1 MWKKDKVKKM
11 QFNGNSKA
19 NASYTAGEKNNDD
32 QEYYEGKVK
41 GLMECCRNFEKSLKG
56 IKAVNEFTADSIEWR
71 FNYHF
76 GKTMKKMF
84 SKTSRVLKDMDK
96 KLKKLKKKPLAVLD
110 KDNVYIK
117 DDNLVKAIKESF
129 KYNGPKSGWD
139 KDTID
144 RAAIYDKT
152 VYDFFNGESPQ
163 KSLHVLIDDLAGR
176 AVEIKRKESQKNITV
191 WAGKKMGLIE
201 KRVKD
206 IKDKYEELKKE
217 YEELLKKYNALLKQ
231 DANQELEKAT
241 KELNEVKNKFEDL
254 QKEFNI
260 KLNAAIEEE
269 KSKLGNVGMS
279 DQKAQSLVLN
289 ALGVGNNDLPRF
301 GIKRRVLKG
310 LRFDQITGDAVEGIE
325 NIDLNLK
332 KNQLV
337 IGNGNAL
344 NEEERYQ
351 TVDDLMSEFENDLKK
366 FISDYKTIPD
376 KMENKDEKTIEGKF
390 KEANTVI
397 DNFWDSIN
405 KIKEEIGK
413 IKNNKVENE
422 TEERCEV
429 VKKITNELSERIG
442 KLEELKKKTEN
453 LTQKM
458 FVQNQKEVAEIVT
471 EYEYACRAVDKELKK
486 ETSRIKNAN
495 LKTED
500 GKVVNKVALNLINT
514 KVGAAKKCLE
524 SAFKEET
531 VNSLSTITENID
543 NLVNEINVL
552 NTTIGNAK
560 KDKEGREQ
568 KNKELNNAVRN
579 AEGDEKAKAEEARR
593 VELKRQQDL
602 DDEAAKAAA
611 NLKTKNTTKT
621 KLVLN
626 REKIRANI
634 ISALGGLR
642 KKEVADLENLNIV
655 KNNDDAKRALNAI
668 VEELKKVLDDPK
680 FKLGVDN
687 VKEVSETLTKEL
699 NNLDSAL
706 KAAANAT
713 DELLK
718 KMKEEEDKSKGNMDK
733 YNDAVNKFKEAG
745 KKFIECS
752 KSKKKEN
759 YDKALKDYKA
769 AREGLLEIDIFKDNG
784 VIKVKRDVK
793 FVNGVPV
800 LEGLPPLPEK
810 QN

>member
-96 KLKKLKKKPLAVLD
+96 KLKKLKKKPLVVLD
-110 KDNVYIK
+110 KDNGYIK

-152 VYDFFNGESPQ
+152 VYDFFNGGSPQ
-163 KSLHVLIDDLAGR
+163 KSLQVLIDNLADR
-176 AVEIKRKESQKNITV
+176 AVEIKRKESQKNIAAWV
-191 WAGKKMGLIE
+191 GKEMGSIE
-201 KRVKD
+201 KQVKD
-206 IKDKYEELKKE
+206 IKDKYKELKKE
-217 YEELLKKYNALLKQ
+217 YEELLEKYNALLKQ
-231 DANQELEKAT
+231 DTNQELEKAT
-241 KELNEVKNKFEDL
+241 KELNEVKNKFESL

-269 KSKLGNVGMS
+269 KSKLGDVGIS

-289 ALGVGNNDLPRF
+289 ALGVKDNDLPRF

-344 NEEERYQ
+344 NEEEHYQ
-351 TVDDLMSEFENDLKK
+351 TVGELMSEFENDLKK

-376 KMENKDEKTIEGKF
+376 KMENKDEKIIEEKF
-390 KEANTVI
+390 NQANTVI
-397 DNFWDSIN
+397 NNFWNSIDN
-405 KIKEEIGK
+405 IKKEIEE

-429 VKKITNELSERIG
+429 VKKITDELSEGIG

-458 FVQNQKEVAEIVT
+458 FVQNKKEVAEIVT
-471 EYEYACRAVDKELKK
+471 EYKYACGAADKVLRQEK
-486 ETSRIKNAN
+486 SRIKNAN
-495 LKTED
+495 PKTKD

-531 VNSLSTITENID
+531 VNSLSTITGKID
-543 NLVNEINVL
+543 NLVNEINAL
-552 NTTIGNAK
+552 KATIENAK
-560 KDKEGREQ
+560 KDKEGREK
-568 KNKELNNAVRN
+568 KNKELQNAVKN
-579 AEGDEKAKAEEARR
+579 AGSDDEKAKAEEAKG
-593 VELKRQQDL
+593 VELKRQKDL
-602 DDEAAKAAA
+602 DAEAAKAAGD
-611 NLKTKNTTKT
+611 LKTKNTEKT
-621 KLVLN
+621 KLVLD
-626 REKIRANI
+626 RKKIQANI
-634 ISALGGLR
+634 IDALGGLR
-642 KKEVADLENLNIV
+642 KKEVTDLENLNIV
-655 KNNDDAKRALNAI
+655 KNNDDAKKALNAI

-687 VKEVSETLTKEL
+687 VKEVSETLTNEL
-699 NNLDSAL
+699 NNLDSVL
-706 KAAANAT
+706 KAAANVT

-733 YNDAVNKFKEAG
+733 YNEAVNKFKEAG

-759 YDKALKDYKA
+759 YDNALKDYKA
-769 AREGLLEIDIFKDNG
+769 AREELLKIDIFKNN

-800 LEGLPPLPEK
+800 LEGLPPLP
-810 QN
+810 